1 MTRTRIFLIALGI
14 LVLIGGLGLLR
25 FASLRRRDAANGGDS
40 GGTARQ
46 QLGVGF
52 LPVT

>member
-1 MTRTRIFLIALGI
+1 MTRTRIFLIVLGI
-14 LVLIGGLGLLR
+14 LVLISGLGLLR
-25 FASLRRRDAANGGDS
+25 FASLRRRSTADGD
-40 GGTARQ
+40 GIARQ